1 MVDSISMRSIFHVGV
16 KARNDYL
23 IKCRQVVKAPSS
35 RENFSHTVRS
45 SHVSCLPLNQQF
57 TVQTKNKKC
66 IKQLCV
72 TMAQVYSSKYR
83 YTLSE
88 SLGFFFRVSTLK
100 CPNKRIFS
108 YKVSVSHCY
117 AIAQQYNENN
127 KISQGEKINVFNE
140 RNYISRQGYDVVM
153 NFIYTE
159 SFQRKQLKRPL
170 KALFRERAVL
180 TKRPLFPC
188 RFQFKSHCWKREIE
202 NQNYSRRSPL
212 YNTC

>member
-88 SLGFFFRVSTLK
+88 SLRFFFGSRPSSVPTKGYFLTKFQS
-100 CPNKRIFS
+100 RI
-108 YKVSVSHCY
+108 VMRSHSNTMKTIKY
-117 AIAQQYNENN
+117 H
-127 KISQGEKINVFNE
+127 KEKKLMFLMNAT
-140 RNYISRQGYDVVM
+140 ISRQGYDVVM

-159 SFQRKQLKRPL
+159 SFQRKQPKRPL

-188 RFQFKSHCWKREIE
+188 RFQFNSHCWKREIE